1 MLKNG
6 RTLISLCM
14 LSLLL
19 SQLAL
24 HLRSITRLSADAS
37 DALGGFFLGVAIV
50 LLAFGIRARQGRPTS
65 CA

>member
-1 MLKNG
+1 MLNTS

-37 DALGGFFLGVAIV
+37 DALGGFFIGVAIV
-50 LLAFGIRARQGRPTS
+50 LLALAARARRHHPPR